1 MYWATGMPG
10 WARFGTFSGPGVGA
24 PAYGGGMSKAEEVE
38 VLRQQAEYFKASLE
52 DIEKRL
58 QAMESGDE

>member
-10 WARFGTFSGPGVGA
+10 WARFGSSPGPGGVG
-24 PAYGGGMSKAEEVE
+24 PVYGTDMSRAEEME
-38 VLRQQAEYFKASLE
+38 TLRQQAEYLKANLE